1 MSRFLSVAA
10 FGCALLAMPFAALA
24 AFADPDP
31 SPAPLA
37 VPNVPTAVT
46 HHTAHI
52 GGRDI
57 RYTATAGTILLRN
70 DKDEPTAS
78 VFYVAYAAE
87 GLGRKDRR
95 PLTFSYNGGPGGSS
109 ALVHM
114 GAFGPR
120 TVVTTNGAQTPP
132 PPYDIV
138 DNQDSLLPSSDLV
151 FVDAVGTGFS
161 RVVGKGAGKDFY
173 GLDQDGR
180 AFEQFIRR
188 YITTNDRWNS
198 PKFLAG
204 ESYGTTRSAI
214 LVKMLQDD
222 GIAVSGVTLMSNVL
236 DFATLEGGPGDD
248 LPFWLYL
255 PSEAAVAAFHNKLP
269 AKPSDMNAF
278 LTSVRSFAQGPY
290 ASALARG
297 TSLPKAERD
306 AIAAQ
311 LAADT
316 GLPVDYL
323 ERSNLRVPPERFEK
337 TLLGPDEKTIGRY
350 DARFSAFDLDPVAD
364 SAEFDPS
371 SDAIFA
377 AFTASFNRY
386 VREELH
392 YRTDAEYRFLDYD
405 VNRAWDFKRKGAN
418 TFVDVSG
425 DLGTALTQNSYLRVF
440 SANGLYDLATP
451 FFATEYSLQHLGIN
465 PALQSHISYGY
476 YPSGHMVYLNPVA
489 HAALARD
496 LAAFYRT
503 AAPER

>member
-1 MSRFLSVAA
+1 MSRFPSAVA
-10 FGCALLAMPFAALA
+10 FALA
-24 AFADPDP
+24 LFATPFSARAESEA
-31 SPAPLA
+31 SPPPLA
-37 VPNVPTAVT
+37 VPSVPPGVT
-46 HHTAHI
+46 HHSANVA
-52 GGRDI
+52 GREI
-57 RYTATAGTILLRN
+57 RYTATAATILLRN
-70 DKDEPTAS
+70 DKDEPNAS
-78 VFYVAYAAE
+78 VFYVAYTAE

-95 PLTFSYNGGPGGSS
+95 PITFSYNGGPGGSS

-138 DNQDSLLPSSDLV
+138 DNENSLLASSDLV
-151 FVDAVGTGFS
+151 FIDAVGTGFS
-161 RVVGKGAGKDFY
+161 RLVGKGTAKDFY
-173 GLDQDGR
+173 GVDQDGR

-188 YITTNDRWNS
+188 YITANDRWNS

-204 ESYGTTRSAI
+204 ESYGTTRSAV

-248 LPFWLYL
+248 LPYWLYL
-255 PSEAAVAAFHNKLP
+255 PSEAAVAAYHGKLA
-269 AKPSDMNAF
+269 AKPADMSAF
-278 LTSVRSFAQGPY
+278 LASVRAFARGPY

-297 TSLPKAERD
+297 AGLPAAERD
-306 AIAAQ
+306 AIATQ

-323 ERSNLRVPPERFEK
+323 KRSNLRVPPERFEK
-337 TLLGPDEKTIGRY
+337 TLLGPEERTVGRY
-350 DARFSAFDLDPVAD
+350 DARFSAFDLNPIAD
-364 SAEFDPS
+364 RAEFDPS

-405 VNRAWDFKRKGAN
+405 VNKAWDFKRKGAS

-425 DLGTALTQNSYLRVF
+425 DLASALTQNSYLRVF
-440 SANGLYDLATP
+440 SANGIYDLATP
-451 FFATEYSLQHLGIN
+451 FFATEYTLGHLGIN
-465 PALQSHISYGY
+465 PALQSHIDYGY

-489 HAALARD
+489 HAALAHD
-496 LAAFYRT
+496 LTAFYSK
-503 AAPER
+503 AEANH